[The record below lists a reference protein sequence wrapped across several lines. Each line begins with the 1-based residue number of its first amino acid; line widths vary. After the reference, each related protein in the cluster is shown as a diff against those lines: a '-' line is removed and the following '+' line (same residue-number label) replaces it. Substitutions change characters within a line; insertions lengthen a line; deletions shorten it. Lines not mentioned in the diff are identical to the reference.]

1 MKKRFLSF
9 LIMTVTLANISLV
22 NISSVQAA
30 TTDNAIKTSTDGTIK
45 VSLENIRDIM
55 IENNLDIKIQHN
67 ALKIANEEY
76 HDAKDAY
83 DTESAVY
90 EGIDDSKKEN
100 IESIYNAAKTAY
112 DNRAD
117 DTQKESLK
125 ASYDAAKTIY
135 DAKTAYE
142 NTDKTLTTKRESN
155 KTASTTYD
163 QKVETK
169 VNAAQND
176 FINYLTTLS
185 NVKLQEDTVK
195 ANEKK
200 EQKYKLQYEHGFLSK
215 NQYTSNLAKDTSAN
229 SLNELKDKEELA
241 RIKLCNTLGI
251 SIGEKVIFNTDIAE
265 DFKVI
270 SNINY
275 NDDLA
280 KMLENNIEIKDKN
293 EAIDDLEDTKDD
305 VANDDIYDNSVEK
318 ANNEL
323 KVLIN
328 TAETDFKGQYNT
340 LMSSYNSIKSS
351 YDQLV
356 EEENSYNVKKVKYD
370 YGFVS
375 KTELDDAKLALDT
388 DESALQTK
396 KNTLYVNYLN
406 YLQMKEGY

>member
-1 MKKRFLSF
+1 
-9 LIMTVTLANISLV
+9 MTLTVANISLV

-30 TTDNAIKTSTDGTIK
+30 TTDNTIETSTDGTIK

-55 IENNLDIKIQHN
+55 IENNLDIKIQKN
-67 ALKIANEEY
+67 SLKITNEEY

-83 DTESAVY
+83 DDA
-90 EGIDDSKKEN
+90 D
-100 IESIYNAAKTAY
+100 TAY
-112 DNRAD
+112 EDA
-117 DTQKESLK
+117 SK
-125 ASYDAAKTIY
+125 AYDAAIAANDGTT
-135 DAKTAYE
+135 DATTAVAKKLSDKTAAKL
-142 NTDKTLTTKRESN
+142 TLDKADTTLTTKRDAN

-169 VNAAQND
+169 VKAAQTD
-176 FINYLTTLS
+176 FIDYLTTLS

-200 EQKYKLQYEHGFLSK
+200 EIKYKLQYENGFLSK
-215 NQYTSNLAKDTSAN
+215 NEYTANLAKNISIN

-251 SIGEKVIFNTDIAE
+251 STGEKVTFNTDITE

-275 NDDLA
+275 DDDLA

-293 EAIDDLEDTKDD
+293 EAIDDLDDAEDDY
-305 VANDDIYDNSVEK
+305 NNEDIYDYKVEK

-323 KVLIN
+323 KVLMN
-328 TAETDFKGQYNT
+328 DSETEFKGQYNT
-340 LMSSYNSIKSS
+340 LMNSYNSIKSV
-351 YDQLV
+351 YDQLT
-356 EEENSYNVKKVKYD
+356 EEEKSYNAKQIKYD

-375 KTELDDAKLALDT
+375 KTELDDAKLTLDT
-388 DESALQTK
+388 DKTALQTK

-406 YLQMKEGY
+406 YLQMREGY

>member
-1 MKKRFLSF
+1 LKKKFLSF

-30 TTDNAIKTSTDGTIK
+30 TTDNTIETSTDGTIK

-67 ALKIANEEY
+67 ALKITNEEY

-83 DTESAVY
+83 DDA
-90 EGIDDSKKEN
+90 N
-100 IESIYNAAKTAY
+100 TAY
-112 DNRAD
+112 EDA
-117 DTQKESLK
+117 SK
-125 ASYDAAKTIY
+125 AYDAAVAANDGTAVA
-135 DAKTAYE
+135 AK
-142 NTDKTLTTKRESN
+142 KTLDNAETAKDEADTTLTKKRDANNS
-155 KTASTTYD
+155 ASTTYD

-176 FINYLTTLS
+176 FIDYLTTLS

-200 EQKYKLQYEHGFLSK
+200 EQKYKLQYENGFLSK
-215 NQYTSNLAKDTSAN
+215 NQYTSNLAKDTSVN

-251 SIGEKVIFNTDIAE
+251 SAGEKVTFNTDIVE

-270 SNINY
+270 SSINY

-293 EAIDDLEDTKDD
+293 EAIDDLEDSEDTYT
-305 VANDDIYDNSVEK
+305 NDDIYDNNVEK

-323 KVLIN
+323 KVLMN

-340 LMSSYNSIKSS
+340 LMNSYNSIKSS
-351 YDQLV
+351 YDQLL
-356 EEENSYNVKKVKYD
+356 EEKNSYNVKKVKYD

-375 KTELDDAKLALDT
+375 KTELDDAKLTLDT

>member
-1 MKKRFLSF
+1 MCLKRKKKILRGQIEEETKLKKKFLSF

-30 TTDNAIKTSTDGTIK
+30 TTDNTIETSADGTIK

-55 IENNLDIKIQHN
+55 IENNLDIKIQQN
-67 ALKIANEEY
+67 SLKIANEEY

-83 DTESAVY
+83 DSA
-90 EGIDDSKKEN
+90 N
-100 IESIYNAAKTAY
+100 
-112 DNRAD
+112 
-117 DTQKESLK
+117 
-125 ASYDAAKTIY
+125 
-135 DAKTAYE
+135 TAYE
-142 NTDKTLTTKRESN
+142 DASKAYDDAVAANDGTAADKLEKKNDAKKALDDKDKALTTKRDAN

-176 FINYLTTLS
+176 FIDYLATLS

-200 EQKYKLQYEHGFLSK
+200 AQKYKLQYENGFLSK
-215 NQYTSNLAKDTSAN
+215 NEYTSNLAKNTSAN

-241 RIKLCNTLGI
+241 RIKLCNTLGL
-251 SIGEKVIFNTDIAE
+251 SSEEKVTFNTDITE

-275 NDDLA
+275 DDDLA
-280 KMLENNIEIKDKN
+280 KMLENNIDIKDKN
-293 EAIDDLEDTKDD
+293 DEIDDLKDNEDTYT
-305 VANDDIYDNSVEK
+305 NDDIYDNNLEK

-323 KVLIN
+323 KVLMN
-328 TAETDFKGQYNT
+328 NAETDFKGQYNT
-340 LMSSYNSIKSS
+340 LMNSYNSIKST
-351 YDQLV
+351 YDQLT
-356 EEENSYNVKKVKYD
+356 EEENSYNVKKIKYD

-375 KTELDDAKLALDT
+375 KTELDDAKLTLDT

-406 YLQMKEGY
+406 YLQAKEGY